1 MSDLAEVP
9 SESAGAHAAT
19 PETSNTRAR
28 RFAVDRRNFV
38 RFVLPVAVFLIALLV
53 LPIVL
58 SSFWVQVF
66 TSVVTTTMIALG
78 TTFLFGKVGLVSLCQ
93 LGLMSIGLWA
103 TLRLSFGTSLPF
115 PVIALISGLIT
126 VFFGVIIGLPA
137 LRLSGVYLA
146 LVTLFAAG
154 AINII
159 ISKAKFPNGGHGFTG
174 VAEGAKNE
182 LMRRPEIAQTNVT
195 LFRYSVIVAAVLFL
209 LTVAHLRSKPG
220 RAWASI
226 RQSEAAA
233 LAAGVN
239 VTAYKIWAFALASF
253 ISGVAG
259 ATVGAHIRVASPLNY
274 NSLENILVFVVVV
287 LAGAASLWGAVI
299 AGLLKEF
306 IPQFFDKQIGISERW
321 GLILFGIGVLANLV
335 LTTRAARKKGVA
347 L

>member
-1 MSDLAEVP
+1 MSDHVEVP
-9 SESAGAHAAT
+9 SGSAGAHVATVAT
-19 PETSNTRAR
+19 PNTKAR
-28 RFAVDRRNFV
+28 KFVLDRRSLV

-66 TSVVTTTMIALG
+66 TSVVTTSMIALG

-103 TLRLSFGTSLPF
+103 TLRLSFATTLPF
-115 PVIALISGLIT
+115 PVIILISGLIT
-126 VFFGVIIGLPA
+126 MFFGVIIGLPA

-154 AINII
+154 AINIV

-195 LFRYSVIVAAVLFL
+195 YLRYAVVVAAIVFL
-209 LTVAHLRSKPG
+209 LAVVHLRSRPG

-259 ATVGAHIRVASPLNY
+259 ATLGAHIRVASPLNY
-274 NSLENILVFVVVV
+274 SSLENILVFVVVV

-306 IPQFFDKQIGISERW
+306 IPQFFDKQLGISERW